1 MTIPNEVI
9 EMFPIGYAQEIRPIS
24 IGLIH
29 ATFFVRTDQG
39 KYIIQRLHPALATE
53 EIAQDFLHVTQFLHD
68 SDFLAPQCVVARDS
82 RALAE
87 DKEGRKWRAQTY
99 LSGKTYA
106 RATRPV
112 LAREAGNIFASFHRV
127 MDGFKMEFLSKRISH
142 DTVFVYE
149 AFQKMV
155 SEFRS
160 TTEMDEVKEDV
171 AFVLRELPQSFLPND
186 LPIRAIHGDPKI
198 SNILFDAKGRAKAL
212 VDFDT
217 CNRRS
222 LLVELGDAFRSWC
235 GGKEDSQKNRFRLDV
250 FAAGWQGYKE
260 RTGSWMTW
268 KEVCL
273 IPQAIGLIT
282 LELAA
287 RFLTDYFVDAYFGW
301 DSARYPSRRA
311 HNLARARGQM
321 ALYKDIIKNRAA
333 IERILDNT
341 APSFKMPVK

>member
-39 KYIIQRLHPALATE
+39 KYIIQRLHPTLATE
-53 EIAQDFLHVTQFLHD
+53 EIAQDFLHVTRFLHD
-68 SDFLAPQCVVARDS
+68 SDFLAPQCIVARDN

-87 DKEGRKWRAQTY
+87 DKEGRKWRTQTY

-106 RATRPV
+106 HVTRPT

-127 MDGFKMEFLSKRISH
+127 MDGFKMVFLSKRISH
-142 DTVFVYE
+142 DTVVIRD
-149 AFQKMV
+149 ALQKTF

-160 TTEMDEVKEDV
+160 MSEMDEVKEDV
-171 AFVLRELPQSFLPND
+171 AFVLQELPQSFLPND
-186 LPIRAIHGDPKI
+186 LPMRAIHGDPKI

-217 CNRRS
+217 CQRRP

-235 GGKEDSQKNRFRLDV
+235 GGKEDSPKNKFRLDV
-250 FAAGWQGYKE
+250 FVAGWQGYKE

-268 KEVCL
+268 KEVSMV
-273 IPQAIGLIT
+273 PQAIGLIT

-287 RFLTDYFVDAYFGW
+287 RFLTDYFVDMYFGW
-301 DSARYPSRRA
+301 DPARYSSRRA
-311 HNLARARGQM
+311 HNLARARGQI
-321 ALYKDIIKNRAA
+321 ALYKDIVKNRSAV
-333 IERILDNT
+333 ERILESDGRH
-341 APSFKMPVK
+341 